1 VLGALPACSRAQIQ
15 HDGNVTVVYGSGMRG
30 IGMVLSLFR
39 SPLKAPGPHCVSN
52 LVREEEGAG
61 PGEPRVLIVPVKCTV
76 NDDHTFEVPSSWEL
90 DHEWGFRNDIQ
101 DIVEHNVGVQ
111 LAKAEM
117 IESSGGTL
125 TTGSYAMMVAA
136 HAMLQPA
143 DLYQRVNMI
152 SWGRAKTFGAVML
165 LVRSALN
172 MYSVITNVT
181 SLDEGVDKSYTTVRK
196 IVFYFELIVV
206 CIMLALSVLH
216 LLSSL
221 WAKYS
226 WSKYDGGKKLDVFT
240 GKPFKP
246 GYRSLRAQVC
256 VRVQSAKP
264 DVLACWHPVVLLSRP
279 SH

>member
-1 VLGALPACSRAQIQ
+1 L
-15 HDGNVTVVYGSGMRG
+15 DVTVAYVGGKYCVVTVFP
-30 IGMVLSLFR
+30 MVCR
-39 SPLKAPGPHCVSN
+39 PLKAPGPHCVSN

-61 PGEPRVLIVPVKCTV
+61 PAEPRVLIVPVKCKV
-76 NDDHTFEVPSSWEL
+76 NEDHTFDMPPSWEL
-90 DHEWGFRNDIQ
+90 DPEWGFRNDIQ

-111 LAKAEM
+111 LAKSEM
-117 IESSGGTL
+117 IESSSGTL
-125 TTGSYAMMVAA
+125 GVGSYVLVCHMS
-136 HAMLQPA
+136 LSLPP

-165 LVRSALN
+165 LVRAALN

-181 SLDEGVDKSYTTVRK
+181 SLDEGIDNSYKTVRK

-206 CIMLALSVLH
+206 CIMLALSAAH

-221 WAKYS
+221 WAKYY
-226 WSKYDGGKKLDVFT
+226 WAKYDNGKKIDVFT

-256 VRVQSAKP
+256 GV
-264 DVLACWHPVVLLSRP
+264 
-279 SH
+279 